1 MRRQTVTYP
10 AFTLQEKWE
19 VLAKRIEEKV
29 YENAKENII
38 LKDNKENVIL
48 FGYNT
53 SELEYKSTMYIH
65 FNKDTNNTYNNT
77 HNAYRRIMLEESK
90 WGSVDHITANSKKE
104 LIEKICYYAYHN
116 DKCAYEK
123 AKVYL
128 VENLITETAY
138 KLDADFS
145 NIKEYKK
152 RK

>member
-77 HNAYRRIMLEESK
+77 HNAYSLGINPQFI
-90 WGSVDHITANSKKE
+90 SVFPLTP
-104 LIEKICYYAYHN
+104 
-116 DKCAYEK
+116 
-123 AKVYL
+123 YL
-128 VENLITETAY
+128 L
-138 KLDADFS
+138 
-145 NIKEYKK
+145 
-152 RK
+152 